1 MSFKGKIIEMV
12 KETPNNYELGDKLR
26 KLLWPEILKE
36 LKTNETDK
44 NQISIFDEIKE
55 REDARSN

>member
-36 LKTNETDK
+36 LKTNEIDK

>member
-1 MSFKGKIIEMV
+1 MSFKSKIIEMV